1 MTQPKITIK
10 TPAQF
15 IASGF
20 GSGCAPVAPGTFGTL
35 AALPFW
41 VGLTFLPLWAYLLVI
56 VVAFLFGFYI
66 CQKASDELGVHDH
79 GGIVWDE
86 FVGLWITMIAIPF
99 SVTNMV
105 IGFILFRIFDII
117 KPWPIRVAD
126 QKIGGGVGI
135 MIDDMIAGS
144 IACGVFHLI
153 RLYVPIPGLL

>member
-41 VGLTFLPLWAYLLVI
+41 VGLTFLPLWVYLLVI
-56 VVAFLFGFYI
+56 VVASLFGFYI

-126 QKIGGGVGI
+126 QKVGGGVGI
-135 MIDDMIAGS
+135 MIDDMIAGV
-144 IACGVFHLI
+144 IACGVFHLL

>member
-1 MTQPKITIK
+1 WRTQALSRSLFCERSVIRGDLATMTQPKITIK

-56 VVAFLFGFYI
+56 VVASLFGFYI

-99 SVTNMV
+99 SLTNMV
-105 IGFILFRIFDII
+105 IWFILFRIFD
-117 KPWPIRVAD
+117 
-126 QKIGGGVGI
+126 
-135 MIDDMIAGS
+135 
-144 IACGVFHLI
+144 
-153 RLYVPIPGLL
+153 